1 MKFLSRIAK
10 KVAGFTAA
18 YKVKHSSKFKT
29 VAKGEIFARIYD
41 NGVLQEA
48 IKIGE
53 SLVPV
58 NPTAGKALVG
68 ENIVTLS
75 ASVLLAR
82 LMKDPSDP
90 AAGVSYFALGSGN
103 PSWDKFNP
111 PAAVDTQEEL
121 EAEISRVAPSAVT
134 FIDPQTG
141 LPSVTPTNVVDWD
154 FDFMESDAVGFLCEA
169 GLFGGDADGTA
180 NSGTMITFKTF
191 PVISKTSTMTI
202 SFTYRLTF

>member
-1 MKFLSRIAK
+1 MNFLSRIAK

-18 YKVKHSSKFKT
+18 YKVKHESKLES
-29 VAKGEIFARIYD
+29 VAKGEIFARVYD
-41 NGVLQEA
+41 NGILQDT

-53 SLVPV
+53 NFVSVDPVTGKVPV
-58 NPTAGKALVG
+58 GN
-68 ENIVTLS
+68 NIVTLS

-90 AAGVSYFALGSGN
+90 AAGVAYFALGSGN

-121 EAEISRVAPSAVT
+121 EAEISRVAPTAVT

-169 GLFGGDADGTA
+169 ALFGGDATLSA